1 MLSPFTETFLFL
13 FFFLSFFLLLLLLL
27 SFFSFFFFFLFFF
40 FLSNWDV
47 LLSVIW
53 SIFVCHGQRQLLSTL
68 NCRGDVSVASV
79 VVESSISFVST

>member
-13 FFFLSFFLLLLLLL
+13 FLFFFLSFFFLLLLL
-27 SFFSFFFFFLFFF
+27 SFFLSFFLF

-47 LLSVIW
+47 LLSVMW

-68 NCRGDVSVASV
+68 NCRGDVSLASVV